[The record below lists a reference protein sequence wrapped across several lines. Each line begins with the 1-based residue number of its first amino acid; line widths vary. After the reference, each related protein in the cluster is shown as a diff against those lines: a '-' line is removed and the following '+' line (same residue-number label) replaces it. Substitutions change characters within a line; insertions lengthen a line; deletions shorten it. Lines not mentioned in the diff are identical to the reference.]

1 MKCAACSD
9 VELVSTMT
17 RQGVVVDVCPKC
29 SGVWLDKGEIFY
41 FTNTPQYVRLQ
52 IEEALQNPRPS
63 KRCNPYTQ
71 KPLIELS
78 LFNGDLLIDYCRATQ
93 GIWLDEGEIN
103 KLPASGKTNIGINLE
118 KGLDDSALQE
128 QTVVPMPLPNLS
140 LVSAMTLVFLY
151 GLLSLVLIS
160 LVHFEVMS
168 MSIAMI
174 LMLVFAVLQFGLS
187 PFIMDITLRWFYRV
201 SWVQIND
208 LPGHL
213 QRFAQSVCAKNNMNL
228 PRFGIIPDG
237 SPNAFTYGHTPNN
250 ARIVITS
257 GLMHLLEPEE
267 LEAVVAHEIG
277 HAVHWDMLVMTIANL
292 VPLILYQI
300 YRVLI
305 RMKSRGNDR
314 SALPRYAL
322 AIGAYI
328 LYIISQYIVLWF
340 SRVREYFADRFSGE
354 VTKNPNLL
362 ASALVKIGY
371 GLAGKDKKKGSE
383 GRKHELESIKAM
395 GVFDPMSARSLAI
408 TSYNPKNMGGEVD
421 KETLKGAMRWDLWNP
436 WAMYYELHSTHPLI
450 AKRLLALS
458 SQSLSKGSAPYVRF
472 TDKKPESYW
481 DEFFID
487 LLVSWLPGLVIAAA
501 AAHFAVYRD
510 AGMMKAGVLMF
521 GLAFLIR
528 VFFMYKFSYFP
539 EMNISS
545 LLKKVKVSMIRPVP
559 CTLKG
564 KLIGRGKPGLI
575 WSEDF
580 VIQDDTGIIF
590 LDYKQPLALFS
601 WLFGVFIAPS
611 LIGRDVEI
619 TGWYRRA
626 PIPYIELKQIK
637 AGNEVKTCYVF
648 NMKILFAVLLML
660 AGIVLLFVKIPGLGR

>member
-1 MKCAACSD
+1 MKCAVCSG

-17 RQGVVVDVCPKC
+17 RQGVVVDVCPEC

-41 FTNTPQYVRLQ
+41 FTKTPQYVQAQ
-52 IEEALQNPRPS
+52 IEEALQHPHPS
-63 KRCNPYTQ
+63 ERRNPYTQ
-71 KPLIELS
+71 KPLVELS
-78 LFNGDLLIDYCRATQ
+78 LFNGDLIIDYCRDSQ
-93 GIWLDEGEIN
+93 GIWLDKGEIN
-103 KLPASGKTNIGINLE
+103 KLPASGKTNIGIDLE
-118 KGLDDSALQE
+118 DGLSDKEDQE
-128 QTVVPMPLPNLS
+128 QPIVPVSLPNLS
-140 LVSAMTLVFLY
+140 LTSAMTLVFLY
-151 GLLSLVLIS
+151 GLLSLALIS

-168 MSIAMI
+168 AGMAMI
-174 LMLVFAVLQFGLS
+174 LMLVFAALQFGLS

-201 SWVQIND
+201 VWVQTSE
-208 LPGHL
+208 LPEHL
-213 QRFAQSVCAKNNMNL
+213 QSFVQSVCAKNNMNV

-257 GLMHLLEPEE
+257 GLMDLLEQKE

-300 YRVLI
+300 YRILI
-305 RMKSRGNDR
+305 RIKSRGNDR
-314 SALPRYAL
+314 SALPRYVI
-322 AIGAYI
+322 AIAAYI
-328 LYIISQYIVLWF
+328 LYIVSQYIVLWF
-340 SRVREYFADRFSGE
+340 SRVREYFADRFAGQ
-354 VTKNPNLL
+354 TTNNPSSL

-371 GLAGKDKKKGSE
+371 GLAGKDKKKDNA
-383 GRKHELESIKAM
+383 GRTHDLESIKAM
-395 GVFDPMSARSLAI
+395 GVFDPMSARALAV
-408 TSYNPKNMGGEVD
+408 TSYSPKNMGGEVD
-421 KETLKGAMRWDLWNP
+421 KQTLKGAMRWDLWNP

-458 SQSLSKGSAPYVRF
+458 SQSMAKGQAPYIRF

-481 DEFFID
+481 DEFFTD
-487 LLVSWLPGLVIAAA
+487 LLVSYLPGMVMVAA

-510 AGMMKAGVLMF
+510 AGMLKAGVLLF

-528 VFFMYKFSYFP
+528 VFFMYKFSHFP
-539 EMNISS
+539 EMNIAS

-580 VIQDDTGIIF
+580 VLQDDTGIIF

-601 WLFGVFIAPS
+601 LLFGVFIASS
-611 LIGRDVEI
+611 LIGQDVEI

-626 PIPYIELKQIK
+626 PVPYIELKTIK
-637 AGNEVKTCYVF
+637 IANEVKRCYVF
-648 NMKILFAVLLML
+648 NVKIFF
-660 AGIVLLFVKIPGLGR
+660 GIILIILGIILLFVRIPAIG